1 MDSYKFSE
9 LYDKLRKAM
18 NMTEDEDL
26 KNLLD
31 EAKDSIVDMQ
41 EEVKKEKKNLSFL
54 GIYTDEI
61 SNIIDICED
70 AVKSV
75 GTDISDY
82 NDMVL
87 VDYSGTENNG
97 NNNIT
102 NTIIAEYLYQAE
114 NILNEAFEKNGL
126 EIQADSYTNGDD
138 SHLRIL
144 NGEEIFS
151 GKDVQDAVL
160 TAVQENLA
168 PVLEKLDIPADTL
181 EESKKN
187 PILGDT
193 LKDTIENIVSRIAEE
208 MDGMGVP
215 KFYEEND
222 GTVSIELYTDNGELI
237 EFSDSTSLTIGEL
250 GDRLEEAAELIR
262 EEKQIEQE

>member
-9 LYDKLRKAM
+9 LYDKLREAM
-18 NMTEDEDL
+18 NMTENEEL
-26 KNLLD
+26 KELLD
-31 EAKDSIVDMQ
+31 KAIDSILDMQ
-41 EEVKKEKKNLSFL
+41 KEVKQENENLSFL
-54 GIYTDEI
+54 GIYTDDI

-82 NDMVL
+82 NDMVSI
-87 VDYSGTENNG
+87 DYSGTENNG

-126 EIQADSYTNGDD
+126 DIQADSYTNGSD
-138 SHLRIL
+138 SHLYAG
-144 NGEEIFS
+144 GEEIFS
-151 GKDVQDAVL
+151 GEDVQNAVL

-181 EESKKN
+181 EESEKN
-187 PILGDT
+187 PILGET
-193 LKDTIENIVSRIAEE
+193 LKDTIENIVSRIVEE

-215 KFYEEND
+215 QIYEEND
-222 GTVSIELYTDNGELI
+222 GTVSIELFTDNDELI
-237 EFSDSTSLTIGEL
+237 DFSGSIILTIGEL

-262 EEKQIEQE
+262 EEKQAEQD

>member
-9 LYDKLRKAM
+9 LYDKLREAM
-18 NMTEDEDL
+18 NMTEDKDL

-31 EAKDSIVDMQ
+31 KAIDSILDMQ
-41 EEVKKEKKNLSFL
+41 KEVKQENENLSFL
-54 GIYTDEI
+54 GIYTDDI

-82 NDMVL
+82 NDMVS

-126 EIQADSYTNGDD
+126 DIQADSYTNGSD
-138 SHLRIL
+138 SHLYAG
-144 NGEEIFS
+144 GEEVRS
-151 GKDVQDAVL
+151 GEDVQLAVL
-160 TAVQENLA
+160 SAVQKQL
-168 PVLEKLDIPADTL
+168 KDTL
-181 EESKKN
+181 EELNIPAEVLEESEEN
-187 PILGDT
+187 PILGSNMRE
-193 LKDTIENIVSRIAEE
+193 TIQNVAERIAEE
-208 MDGMGVP
+208 IDGMGVP
-215 KFYEEND
+215 EITEEN
-222 GTVSIELYTDNGELI
+222 GTYEIHLYDDDNKNI
-237 EFSDSTSLTIGEL
+237 DTVDNIGKL
-250 GDRLEEAAELIR
+250 GDALKAFKELD
-262 EEKQIEQE
+262 KQLGNTNI

>member
-9 LYDKLRKAM
+9 LYDKLREAM
-18 NMTEDEDL
+18 NMTEDKDL

-31 EAKDSIVDMQ
+31 KAIDSILDMQ
-41 EEVKKEKKNLSFL
+41 KEVKQENENLSFL
-54 GIYTDEI
+54 GIYTEDI

-75 GTDISDY
+75 GKDISDY
-82 NDMVL
+82 NDMVSI
-87 VDYSGTENNG
+87 DYGRAEND
-97 NNNIT
+97 NIT
-102 NTIIAEYLYQAE
+102 NAVIAEYLYQAE
-114 NILNEAFEKNGL
+114 CVLQETFERNGL
-126 EIQADSYTNGDD
+126 DIQVDSYTNGSD
-138 SHLRIL
+138 SHLYAG
-144 NGEEIFS
+144 GEEIFS
-151 GKDVQDAVL
+151 GEDVQNAVL

-181 EESKKN
+181 EGSEKN
-187 PILGDT
+187 PILGET

-215 KFYEEND
+215 QIYEEND
-222 GTVSIELYTDNGELI
+222 GTVSIELFTDNDELI
-237 EFSDSTSLTIGEL
+237 DFSGSIILTIGEL

-262 EEKQIEQE
+262 EEKQAEQD